1 MRKFIQ
7 TLQKLAQQW
16 WAEHDLATRLLPLYM
31 WRAVTNFSRY
41 GASRAAALAYYTIFS
56 LFPLTLLLAIA
67 INNILGAAAAQQQI
81 TSALLLFV
89 PQEGASD
96 LIDSINQALDQN
108 RSFGLLAIAGL
119 VWAGLGLFSN
129 VTASLDLIFRVP
141 TSRSIWRQRLV
152 AVAMIVVLIVLVS
165 ASFITS
171 GVLSLIS
178 ALLVSRPSIW
188 VTVASVF
195 VPLGVNMMIF
205 VMLFRF
211 VPARRVHWDA
221 VWPAALFGAVGWELA
236 KAGFSWYLRNLSNF
250 QVIYGSIAT
259 VIVLL
264 FWAYLLSSVFI
275 FSAELCAQL
284 NEWFTRLHEPDALR
298 LHIEQPPQLPE

>member
-1 MRKFIQ
+1 MHVIQ
-7 TLQKLAQQW
+7 AITRRIKNW
-16 WAEHDLATRLLPLYM
+16 WAEHDLATRLLPLYI

-56 LFPLTLLLAIA
+56 IFPLTLLLVIA
-67 INNILGAAAAQQQI
+67 INNLLGAAAAQQQV

-89 PQEGASD
+89 PQEGATD
-96 LIDSINQALDQN
+96 IINTINQAIEQN

-119 VWAGLGLFSN
+119 IWAGLGLFSN

-141 TSRSIWRQRLV
+141 TSRSLWRQRLV
-152 AVAMIVVLIVLVS
+152 GLAMILMLAVLVT
-165 ASFITS
+165 ASFVTS

-188 VTVASVF
+188 ITIASVF
-195 VPLGVNMMIF
+195 LPLGVNMIIF
-205 VMLFRF
+205 VLLFRF
-211 VPARRVHWDA
+211 VPARRVSWDA
-221 VWPAALFGAVGWELA
+221 VWPAAIFGALGWELA
-236 KAGFSWYLRNLSNF
+236 KAGFAWYLRTLGNF

-298 LHIEQPPQLPE
+298 LHIETPPQLPE